1 MWMPALF
8 GENLI
13 DDFFDEFFDDW
24 NGSTRYTNERQGN
37 KNPKPAYGSQPDQLM
52 RTDIKETEE
61 QYILTVDLPGFKKE
75 EIQISVEN
83 DCLTIS
89 AQRKP
94 EKEDVRYLRRERYA
108 GSLRRAFY
116 IGEGVEQEGMKA
128 QFQNGVLR
136 LTLPKQKPQKV
147 VEENKYIAIE

>member
-8 GENLI
+8 GESLI
-13 DDFFDEFFDDW
+13 DDFFDEFFDDFS
-24 NGSTRYTNERQGN
+24 GRTRVSAKPES
-37 KNPKPAYGSQPDQLM
+37 KNPNPAYGSQADQLM

-75 EIQISVEN
+75 DIQVAVEN
-83 DCLTIS
+83 DCLTIT
-89 AQRKP
+89 AHKGP
-94 EKEDVRYLRRERYA
+94 EKEDVKYLRRERYA

-116 IGEGVEQEGMKA
+116 VGEGVEQEGMKA

>member
-8 GENLI
+8 GESLI
-13 DDFFDEFFDDW
+13 DDFFDEFFEDF
-24 NGSTRYTNERQGN
+24 NGRSRASAKPES
-37 KNPKPAYGSQPDQLM
+37 KNPKPAYGSQADRLM

-75 EIQISVEN
+75 EIQVAVEN
-83 DCLTIS
+83 DCLKIT
-89 AQRKP
+89 AHKE
-94 EKEDVRYLRRERYA
+94 EKEENVRYLRRERYA

-116 IGEGVEQEGMKA
+116 VGEGVEQDGMKA

-136 LTLPKQKPQKV
+136 LTLPKQKPQEA
-147 VEENKYIAIE
+147 VEENQFIAIE

>member
-13 DDFFDEFFDDW
+13 DEFFDDFFDDL
-24 NGSTRYTNERQGN
+24 NGRTFYANTKPEN
-37 KNPKPAYGSQPDQLM
+37 KNSKPSYGAQSDQLM

-61 QYILTVDLPGFKKE
+61 QYLLAVDLPGFKKE
-75 EIQISVEN
+75 EIQVAVEN
-83 DCLTIS
+83 DCLTIT
-89 AQRKP
+89 AQRAA
-94 EKEDVRYLRRERYA
+94 EQEDVRYLRRERYA

-116 IGEGVEQEGMKA
+116 VGEDIEQEDIRA

-136 LTLPKQKPQKV
+136 LAIPKRKPQKI